1 MCFICTITYNSYFYE
16 LNKPLVNLAVEL
28 KKNTKSE
35 NIPVIIF
42 STSTDPT
49 DIMETKELGAS
60 GFITKPSKISEL
72 TKILKNFI
80 INYTHQAKTENEK
93 RSN

>member
-1 MCFICTITYNSYFYE
+1 M
-16 LNKPLVNLAVEL
+16 AVEL